1 MERPLL
7 IGLVRVSTEKQADSG
22 LGLDAQLAA
31 IETYR
36 ARVGG
41 ELLEIYQEVES
52 GTHALIDDRP
62 RLRAAAEHALECEA
76 TLVIAKLDRLV
87 RSTSVMQYLKDRR
100 VRFIACDNPHA
111 NELTIDILVAVA
123 ANEAR
128 LISQRTRDALRAYR
142 DGKRLSK
149 RIRALYPE
157 GVPQE
162 VAAATAGKLG
172 GSLPQCDTLTPVAR
186 ARGQARSAAVRKAK
200 ALKSAEVIAR
210 LVSAWRDAEPDLS
223 LRQIAEKLNS
233 ARRRTPRGK
242 SWTATQVKRALDRA
256 GTTAAAAELPEG
268 DRVATRR
275 TA

>member
-31 IETYR
+31 IETHR
-36 ARVGG
+36 ARNDG
-41 ELLEIYQEVES
+41 ELLETYEEVES
-52 GTHALIDDRP
+52 GTHADIADRP
-62 RLRAAAEHALECEA
+62 RLVAAVEHALEVDG

-87 RSTSVMQYLKDRR
+87 RSTSVMQYLKDTK
-100 VRFIACDNPHA
+100 VKFVACDNPHA

-128 LISQRTRDALRAYR
+128 MISTRTRDALAAYKAG
-142 DGKRLSK
+142 GKVSR
-149 RIRALYPE
+149 RIQLLYPN
-157 GVPQE
+157 GVPE
-162 VAAATAGKLG
+162 SIVEATAGKLG

-186 ARGQARSAAVRKAK
+186 ARGQARSVAARQAK

-210 LVSAWRDAEPDLS
+210 LVRAWRDAEPELS
-223 LRQIAEKLNS
+223 LGQIARRLNEK
-233 ARRRTPRGK
+233 RRKTPRGK

-256 GTTAAAAELPEG
+256 AATAAAVELP
-268 DRVATRR
+268 DRTAIRR